1 MRLLPRLL
9 DNGIWLSNNSSD
21 ILSACVSLNF
31 LFLFCL
37 FFLTF
42 PPSFVPRSAIGRL
55 SPPSAASVR
64 LRPPWS
70 ALGCL
75 GPPSAASVRPRSPQS
90 ALGHLGPP
98 SVISVRLSL
107 PQPPRSSI
115 RHPPFAIML
124 WTIIHL
130 REPRLFWSYHLN
142 NGCNRCNISYNQL
155 FKPHIWLTT

>member
-9 DNGIWLSNNSSD
+9 DDGLSDNFKWN
-21 ILSACVSLNF
+21 IECLCFFRFVSL
-31 LFLFCL
+31 LFL
-37 FFLTF
+37 FLTF
-42 PPSFVPRSAIGRL
+42 PPSFVPRSAISRL
-55 SPPSAASVR
+55 GPPLTASVR
-64 LRPPWS
+64 LWPPWS